1 MTDGFLRHP
10 FLRRVPLLLLLLAGG
25 FLWRSALFPQPR
37 TFIWELPASVPVTR
51 AEIQLWKGRT
61 LMARAEWLNSP
72 QGALLE
78 QLQLRR
84 GTYRALSFLELAD
97 GGTEQHTQP
106 VELDSEETVHLW
118 LRPR

>member
-1 MTDGFLRHP
+1 MTDGLLRHP
-10 FLRRVPLLLLLLAGG
+10 FLRRVPLLLLLLAGT

-37 TFIWELPASVPVTR
+37 TFLWELPASVLVTR
-51 AEIQLWKGRT
+51 AEIQLWKGST
-61 LMARAEWLNSP
+61 LMARAEWPNSP
-72 QGALLE
+72 RGVLLE

-84 GTYRALSFLELAD
+84 GTYRALSFLELSD

-106 VELDSEETVHLW
+106 VELDGEETVHLS